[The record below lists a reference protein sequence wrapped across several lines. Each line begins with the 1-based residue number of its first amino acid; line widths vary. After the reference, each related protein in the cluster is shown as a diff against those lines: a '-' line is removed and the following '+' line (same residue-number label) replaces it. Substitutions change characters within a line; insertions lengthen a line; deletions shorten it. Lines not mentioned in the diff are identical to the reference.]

1 MSMIEMLSI
10 VALFSEDQSLCFDAY
25 KLYSAKET

>member
-10 VALFSEDQSLCFDAY
+10 VALFSEDQSLYFDAY
-25 KLYSAKET
+25 KQYSTTET